1 MLNGQ
6 FNARSESV
14 HLKSSFSRL
23 LKKSRCV
30 TAVEGF
36 YEWKKDGSKK
46 QPYYLHFEDERPLVF
61 AALYDSWKDEEGN
74 VHHTFT
80 ILTTR
85 VSKAL
90 GWLHDRMP
98 VILPN
103 EEAVMSWLNDDLS
116 EASLHKLTQPY
127 EASDLVW
134 YPVTPEMGKPS
145 FDVPEC
151 VQEVKLKVAKESSI
165 FQLFAKRKN
174 MESSSQDDSRSASQV
189 PDTTKHQ
196 SSEDGFPASQVKDED
211 VEIEGDRK
219 VLKEEVGK
227 GDVAA
232 KEEIHGEKDHDNGH
246 EEGVVVKDES
256 NESEFVVNEKDHDD
270 SHEEGVVVKN
280 EPPESEIVVNEKDHD
295 VSHEEGVLVKDEPH
309 ESESAYEKDHDDSH
323 EEGVVLKDEHPES
336 DFVVKE
342 EVYDNDHED
351 QKQVLS
357 YVKSRTGYEPEAKRR
372 HVALPQKVTK
382 KPAVKAVKEALS
394 DKQTSLHS
402 YFAKK

>member
-1 MLNGQ
+1 
-6 FNARSESV
+6 
-14 HLKSSFSRL
+14 
-23 LKKSRCV
+23 
-30 TAVEGF
+30 
-36 YEWKKDGSKK
+36 
-46 QPYYLHFEDERPLVF
+46 
-61 AALYDSWKDEEGN
+61 
-74 VHHTFT
+74 
-80 ILTTR
+80 
-85 VSKAL
+85 
-90 GWLHDRMP
+90 
-98 VILPN
+98 
-103 EEAVMSWLNDDLS
+103 
-116 EASLHKLTQPY
+116 
-127 EASDLVW
+127 
-134 YPVTPEMGKPS
+134 
-145 FDVPEC
+145 
-151 VQEVKLKVAKESSI
+151 
-165 FQLFAKRKN
+165 

-232 KEEIHGEKDHDNGH
+232 KEEIHGEKDHDTGH

-270 SHEEGVVVKN
+270 SHEESVVVKN

-309 ESESAYEKDHDDSH
+309 ESESAYEEDHDDSH

-402 YFAKK
+402 YFAKKWILKGFHSFEFWKGECISGLRCILRIVATAQGHAAVIIVLQCVKVSVFLDNASCKWEAFQSNFVHEVYTDEKYVIFYIQLATN